1 MWFWFVAFCLAL
13 VYKFY
18 QSENILR
25 DRVQEYIFSNS
36 SVFVSCLCFTISL
49 LYLRINTQDD
59 KWVWYWYTSH
69 AILAVVYMIA
79 SMFHRPE
86 TSSFD
91 TLALIAT
98 GFCFGRMFE
107 PELTPWLNLTTL
119 CAMVGT
125 ISNRRHASLIAFCV
139 FVGYAFHLSIHVPM
153 PDLSGACVLVF
164 IAMTKA
170 ISIIY
175 TEHAVFEIRWSLILA
190 AYNVAQLFNV
200 PINIEDKL
208 ETDDFLTLVVVC
220 TALALLQMMTLVWL
234 SHTGAVSYM
243 LGMIMSDM
251 LFIMSGDVST
261 NAMYI
266 GWLCIMVYIVVYST
280 YPLIQSPPPREP
292 SVPPLPPE
300 SPKMKR
306 EDSKPSAPLD
316 LPDPPSEVPTQGE
329 IV

>member
-1 MWFWFVAFCLAL
+1 
-13 VYKFY
+13 
-18 QSENILR
+18 
-25 DRVQEYIFSNS
+25 
-36 SVFVSCLCFTISL
+36 
-49 LYLRINTQDD
+49 
-59 KWVWYWYTSH
+59 
-69 AILAVVYMIA
+69 
-79 SMFHRPE
+79 
-86 TSSFD
+86 
-91 TLALIAT
+91 
-98 GFCFGRMFE
+98 
-107 PELTPWLNLTTL
+107 
-119 CAMVGT
+119 
-125 ISNRRHASLIAFCV
+125 
-139 FVGYAFHLSIHVPM
+139 
-153 PDLSGACVLVF
+153 
-164 IAMTKA
+164 
-170 ISIIY
+170 
-175 TEHAVFEIRWSLILA
+175 VFEIRWSLILA

-200 PINIEDKL
+200 PINIEDEL
-208 ETDDFLTLVVVC
+208 ETDDLLTLVVVC

-234 SHTGAVSYM
+234 SHTGAVSYT

-316 LPDPPSEVPTQGE
+316 LPDPPSEAPTQGE